1 MAVVEFA
8 LTTRLEAEP
17 VALRPLRMEDVPAY
31 AAAFE
36 VDRELGRLLG
46 METDPDE
53 ASLRKAVERQTPGFE
68 ERKHAQL
75 AIVDAASDGFLGE
88 MLIHSLSAHNRRCEL
103 GFFVLPS
110 QRGRGVASRAVG
122 LALDW
127 LFGELDLLRV
137 EITTTPDNTIVPLLA
152 ERLGFQREGLLRGR
166 NFERGQRVDLVW
178 FGLLR
183 EEWHGV

>member
-1 MAVVEFA
+1 MLVVEFA
-8 LTTRLEAEP
+8 LPTRLEAEP
-17 VALRPLRMEDVPAY
+17 IALRPLGMEDVAAY

-36 VDRELGRLLG
+36 VDRDLGRLLG
-46 METDPDE
+46 FETDPDE
-53 ASLRKAVERQTPGFE
+53 TSLRETVERQTPEFG

-75 AIVDAASDGFLGE
+75 AIVDAASDAFLGE
-88 MLIHSLSAHNRRCEL
+88 MLIHSLSSQHRRCEL
-103 GFFVLPS
+103 GFFVLPAH
-110 QRGRGVASRAVG
+110 RGHGVASRAVG
-122 LALDW
+122 RALDW

-137 EITTTPDNTIVPLLA
+137 EITTTPDNTIVPSLA